1 MGSAEAL
8 TLVQVLLW
16 GSFTLALLSTMY
28 AAQHVV
34 CRHYHLHEM
43 DGEAGLCTQER

>member
-34 CRHYHLHEM
+34 
-43 DGEAGLCTQER
+43 